1 MIEGGEGGRRG
12 RRGQWWRLEK
22 DTFSMGLVD
31 LVGLVKLYWFAIEI
45 IQFN

>member
-22 DTFSMGLVD
+22 GTFSMGLVD
-31 LVGLVKLYWFAIEI
+31 GLVKLYWFAVEI

>member
-31 LVGLVKLYWFAIEI
+31 
-45 IQFN
+45 